1 MLNLRKKNLK
11 SFIYR
16 INFEKENFCLT
27 SNLFI
32 VVKQKSIDLFKFP
45 PKFPQVKTQ
54 KYIFLIL
61 YTLKS
66 IINLI
71 KTAHLSIKTIY
82 IMYLRLRNK
91 KSAIDKFLSFN
102 WRKNFVEITYPR
114 HTRKNT
120 YPPLKIIY
128 DLLIRNREK
137 IWSYRFEPWES
148 VNKIISSSIS
158 TLTPWR
164 QRNVENHL
172 SLR

>member
-82 IMYLRLRNK
+82 ITYLRPRNK
-91 KSAIDKFLSFN
+91 KSAIDKVSFFQTDAKTLS
-102 WRKNFVEITYPR
+102 KSLSLVTHVKTLI
-114 HTRKNT
+114 
-120 YPPLKIIY
+120 PLENY
-128 DLLIRNREK
+128 LRLINRE
-137 IWSYRFEPWES
+137 IFEMDFNQSE
-148 VNKIISSSIS
+148 
-158 TLTPWR
+158 R
-164 QRNVENHL
+164 REEN
-172 SLR
+172 